1 MMILKSSLPNIFAMP
16 ILIANGLFLLG
27 KSTSVA
33 QSLKFEIFSAFVPA
47 PSTTR
52 GQNIH
57 IYSDPKTGRIAYPN
71 GKNIIIRD
79 LENPSKT
86 FVYSGHTYQ
95 TTVAAFSP
103 SGFYVASGDLMISVP
118 TNYTTIDVNG
128 NVRIWDTVGEDHIL
142 KSTFRPLS
150 GPIRD
155 LQWDS
160 DNQRILAVGEGKERF
175 GHVFTFDS
183 GNSVGVIDGHSKVIN
198 GCSIRHKRPFRAA
211 TCSDDFTVVFFQ
223 GTPYKFIKTIRDHSA
238 FVNDV
243 KFSPDGSYFVSV
255 GSDYKI
261 FLYDGATGD
270 LISQI
275 SDAKDDHK
283 GTIYAVS
290 WSPDSNHIMT
300 SSADKSVK
308 IWNVQSKTL
317 ERTIKISK
325 NASNGPL
332 DMQLGNVWTKNGL
345 VSLSLSGDLNV
356 LDLNSDSPISVY
368 KLYSFSAL

>member
-1 MMILKSSLPNIFAMP
+1 MTIKLA
-16 ILIANGLFLLG
+16 
-27 KSTSVA
+27 STY
-33 QSLKFEIFSAFVPA
+33 VPA

-79 LENPSKT
+79 LENPSQT
-86 FVYSGHTYQ
+86 FVYSGHTVQ

-103 SGFYVASGDLMISVP
+103 SGFYVASG
-118 TNYTTIDVNG
+118 DVNG

-183 GNSVGVIDGHSKVIN
+183 GNSVGIIDGHSKVIN

-275 SDAKDDHK
+275 SDAKDGHK

-308 IWNVQSKTL
+308 IWNIQTKTL
-317 ERTIKISK
+317 ERTINISK
-325 NASNGPL
+325 NTSNGPL

-368 KLYSFSAL
+368 KSHQKSILASLIASSDKIYTGSYDGRIYILQRISKLKKIPQKQN